1 MDGVTGLLIKL
12 GVRLLVFGAVF
23 FVAARR
29 NPRIIIRKKWATPL
43 IAFVFAFLNTAL
55 YWALRAVIDV
65 ATLGAISFVLPLI
78 LNMIFLIATV
88 RVFASI
94 RDKLAARA
102 PLPEAPTKKKGAAAT
117 DDAAATER
125 KAWFEIDGIFATLWM
140 ALFLTAAHGAL
151 WFALDYIPNR

>member
-12 GVRLLVFGAVF
+12 GVRLAVFGAVF
-23 FVAARR
+23 YIAARK

-55 YWALRAVIDV
+55 YWAVRPIVDV
-65 ATLGAISFVLPLI
+65 ATLGAISFVLPFV

-102 PLPEAPTKKKGAAAT
+102 PKVELKKGEKPEAPKS
-117 DDAAATER
+117 
-125 KAWFEIDGIFATLWM
+125 WFEIEGVFATLWM

-151 WFALDYIPNR
+151 WVALDYLPNR